1 MISRIGQPQGL
12 PLHHLGENLARDLIK
27 ILLALFLSA
36 GMASAVEI
44 FQAPAVIQIASTVS
58 DGKYSLEEIV
68 RTARLNGIK
77 IVILGERDF
86 MRWEYGLW
94 PLRSLIKKTVKSNSL
109 SAYGVERYFR
119 EIEKLQLGNP
129 DMLIIPGVESAPFYY
144 WEGSPFRKNLK
155 VKNWH
160 KHMLIVGLKKIEDY
174 ENIPSLSNPHGTGGS
189 FKYDQYHGDL
199 GPKPYQNLIDY
210 VNQRDGLIYW
220 AHPEAENVSSRGDI
234 GIETKEYSADLAKTY
249 GYAGF
254 TVFYDGYEKT
264 GKPGGIWD
272 ELLKEY
278 CRGERKSPVWAI
290 GGLGFDQGG
299 GLSAAMKDL
308 KVILY
313 LSEWNQEAVVRALRE
328 GKNYVLLGGV
338 DLRLEN
344 FSVENKN
351 ASLIRI
357 KGYAASDKEIHLQI
371 KLIRQ
376 GEVIKTFEARNI
388 FDIVYEDDSL
398 TKGEKT
404 YYRLEI
410 TLPGGMLITNPVFL
424 DRRDILVPPPGR
436 G

>member
-1 MISRIGQPQGL
+1 MG
-12 PLHHLGENLARDLIK
+12 NC
-27 ILLALFLSA
+27 LFSLFVLVLFFFTGMVSA
-36 GMASAVEI
+36 EEF

-68 RTARLNGIK
+68 QTARVNGIK

-109 SAYGVERYFR
+109 SAYGIERYFK
-119 EIEKLQLGNP
+119 EIERLQKQNP

-174 ENIPSLSNPHGTGGS
+174 ENIPSLSNPRWTGGG
-189 FKYDQYHGDL
+189 FRYDQYRGDL

-264 GKPGGIWD
+264 GKPGGLWD
-272 ELLKEY
+272 ELLKGY

-299 GLSAAMKDL
+299 ELSAAMKDL

-313 LSEWNQEAVVRALRE
+313 LSEWSQEAVLAALRE
-328 GKNYVLLGGV
+328 GRNYVILGGSN
-338 DLRLEN
+338 LKLEG
-344 FSVENKN
+344 FTVEIKDDKP
-351 ASLIRI
+351 LVKI
-357 KGYAASDKEIHLQI
+357 KGYVASDNEVSPRI

-376 GEVIKTFEARNI
+376 GAVIKTFEAGNI
-388 FDIVYEDDSL
+388 FDIVYEDPSYV
-398 TKGEKT
+398 KGEKT

-410 TLPGGMLITNPVFL
+410 TFPGGMLITNPVF
-424 DRRDILVPPPGR
+424 VGM
-436 G
+436 